1 MSPLGLGKDK
11 VPHCGQNIAR
21 GHAKGYLGL
30 SEQQSPLLS
39 VFKPYSDAEFT
50 QISSGKG
57 E

>member
-11 VPHCGQNIAR
+11 VPHWGQNIAR

-30 SEQQSPLLS
+30 SDLTSPLRYVS
-39 VFKPYSDAEFT
+39 EPYSDAEST
-50 QISSGKG
+50 QIRSGKG